1 MNQGL
6 PQDATTRKLRLLIV
20 DDSEDDVF
28 LIIYNLHQGSVNFE
42 FTHVEKREEL
52 SRALQDGE
60 WDVVITDH
68 NMIGFTSQDALA
80 IVRAVSPDLPVIVVS
95 GDIHEDVAI
104 GAMHLGAQDYVMK
117 DNLARLVP
125 VVLREARQHE
135 SRKVHQQMEES
146 YRFLRY
152 HDNLTN
158 LVNRQEFEN
167 RINQTLEQARQ
178 DRETHVLMFLDL
190 DQFKVVNE
198 TCGHTA
204 GDELLVKIT
213 KTLKTFMRERDT
225 LARLGG
231 DEFGI
236 LLNGCNKPAALSLA
250 QQIKEGIRESRFVW
264 QGKTFEITVS
274 IGVVEINEHVSDS
287 HELLSCADIACY
299 AAKDRGRDTVVWFSP
314 DDEEYNKRKS
324 DMQWA
329 PRIREAI
336 AQNRFVLFHQPMAP
350 LGRHQGLHTEFL
362 LRLRGDDQG
371 LIPPGVFM
379 PAAERYNLM
388 PLIDRWVVRQVFDY
402 LHRTGRGGA
411 HEGTY
416 FINLSGTTLSDRSF
430 FDDVRQLQAR
440 LGIRPER
447 ICFEITETA
456 AIDNLYD
463 TVEFINEIRQIGFKF
478 ALDDFGVGLSSFTY
492 LKTLPA
498 DYLKIDGSFVL
509 NMLQN
514 TIDRGI
520 VESCNTIAH
529 AAGLTTIAEFVENDA
544 ITVALKQIGV
554 DFAQGYGIAKPGP
567 LSDV

>member
-1 MNQGL
+1 MSQGMAL
-6 PQDATTRKLRLLIV
+6 PQVDRKLRILIV

-28 LIIYNLHQGSVNFE
+28 LIIYTLHQGSLEFE
-42 FTHVEKREEL
+42 FTHAEKREEFAA
-52 SRALQDGE
+52 ALKEGD
-60 WDVVITDH
+60 WDIVITDH
-68 NMIGFTSQDALA
+68 NMIGFSSQEALS
-80 IVRAVSPDLPVIVVS
+80 IVREFSADLPVIVVS
-95 GDIHEDVAI
+95 GDIREEVAI
-104 GAMHLGAQDYVMK
+104 DAMHLGAQDYVMK

-125 VVLREARQHE
+125 VVVRETRQYENRRAH
-135 SRKVHQQMEES
+135 RQVEES
-146 YRFLRY
+146 YRFLRH
-152 HDNLTN
+152 HDNLTT
-158 LVNRQEFEN
+158 LVNRQEFES
-167 RINQTLEQARQ
+167 RINATLEQSHR
-178 DRETHVLMFLDL
+178 DRETHVLMMLDL

-204 GDELLVKIT
+204 GDELLVKVT
-213 KTLKTFMRERDT
+213 KILKTYIRDRDT

-236 LLNGCNKPAALSLA
+236 LLKGCSKNEAMELA
-250 QQIKEGIRESRFVW
+250 NRIKAGVRENRFIW
-264 QGKTFEITVS
+264 QGKTFETTVS
-274 IGVVEINEHVSDS
+274 IGVVEINEHVTDS

-324 DMQWA
+324 EMQWA

-336 AQNRFVLFHQPMAP
+336 AQNHFVLFQQPMAP
-350 LGRHQGLHTEFL
+350 LGRHQGFHTEFL
-362 LRLRGDDQG
+362 LRLKGETQA
-371 LIPPGVFM
+371 LIAPGVFL

-388 PLIDRWVVRQVFDY
+388 PLIDRWVVRNVFEY
-402 LHRTGRGGA
+402 LQRSGRGGA
-411 HEGTY
+411 SEGTY
-416 FINLSGTTLSDRSF
+416 FINLSGSTLSDRAF
-430 FDDVRQLQAR
+430 FDDVRELQSR
-440 LGIRPER
+440 LGILPER

-456 AIDNLYD
+456 AIDNLYNA
-463 TVEFINEIRQIGFKF
+463 VEFINEIRQIGFKF

-514 TIDRGI
+514 SIDRGI

-567 LSDV
+567 LSDN

>member
-28 LIIYNLHQGSVNFE
+28 LIIYNLHQGSVDFE

-80 IVRAVSPDLPVIVVS
+80 VVRAVSPDLPVIVVS
-95 GDIHEDVAI
+95 GDIREDVAI

-135 SRKVHQQMEES
+135 SRKAHQQMEES

-204 GDELLVKIT
+204 GDELLVKVT

-236 LLNGCNKPAALSLA
+236 LLNGCNKPAAMSLA
-250 QQIKEGIRESRFVW
+250 QHIKEGIRESRFVW

-336 AQNRFVLFHQPMAP
+336 AQNRFVPNP
-350 LGRHQGLHTEFL
+350 
-362 LRLRGDDQG
+362 
-371 LIPPGVFM
+371 
-379 PAAERYNLM
+379 
-388 PLIDRWVVRQVFDY
+388 
-402 LHRTGRGGA
+402 
-411 HEGTY
+411 
-416 FINLSGTTLSDRSF
+416 
-430 FDDVRQLQAR
+430 
-440 LGIRPER
+440 
-447 ICFEITETA
+447 
-456 AIDNLYD
+456 
-463 TVEFINEIRQIGFKF
+463 
-478 ALDDFGVGLSSFTY
+478 DFS
-492 LKTLPA
+492 
-498 DYLKIDGSFVL
+498 
-509 NMLQN
+509 
-514 TIDRGI
+514 
-520 VESCNTIAH
+520 
-529 AAGLTTIAEFVENDA
+529 
-544 ITVALKQIGV
+544 
-554 DFAQGYGIAKPGP
+554 
-567 LSDV
+567 

>member
-6 PQDATTRKLRLLIV
+6 PQDATKRKLRLLIV

-28 LIIYNLHQGSVNFE
+28 LIIYNLHQGSVDFE

-95 GDIHEDVAI
+95 GDIREDVAI

-135 SRKVHQQMEES
+135 SRKAHQQMEES

-371 LIPPGVFM
+371 LIPPGAFM